1 METAQNV
8 SRSNDDGAIHAQHL
22 TCSSEIRRR
31 TEVVTWL
38 DFVMAGSKSK
48 ALTEWWPRRY
58 TQEALADQQL
68 VDGRHGFRTERLKE
82 VWRIWA
88 ADNVYKNCYYFSVHV
103 SEQLETPVNVDIH

>member
-31 TEVVTWL
+31 TEVVNWL
-38 DFVMAGSKSK
+38 DFVMAGRVRPWQSGGQ
-48 ALTEWWPRRY
+48 EG